1 MIGLHDVPTVVHRF
15 DLQAAR
21 LRLRGWADA
30 APAMDITDIHPEG
43 VVASAGQ
50 ADAGFEAALLALRV
64 RKEIKVAD
72 RAEILSILQGAKSE
86 HIEYM

>member
-1 MIGLHDVPTVVHRF
+1 MQEKFKLWKTCGEED
-15 DLQAAR
+15 Q
-21 LRLRGWADA
+21 W
-30 APAMDITDIHPEG
+30 
-43 VVASAGQ
+43 Q
-50 ADAGFEAALLALRV
+50 ADAGTGLGKTGTGRRSGWYQVDGFDHSGRRPVSTLRV

>member
-1 MIGLHDVPTVVHRF
+1 VDGQLTPELLLSNKVVSGVSFWGPRGLPLDV
-15 DLQAAR
+15 
-21 LRLRGWADA
+21 
-30 APAMDITDIHPEG
+30 
-43 VVASAGQ
+43 
-50 ADAGFEAALLALRV
+50 RV

>member
-1 MIGLHDVPTVVHRF
+1 MSQETGFPS
-15 DLQAAR
+15 
-21 LRLRGWADA
+21 
-30 APAMDITDIHPEG
+30 G
-43 VVASAGQ
+43 V
-50 ADAGFEAALLALRV
+50 RV